1 MVGRSFGQAGLTA
14 RDGNSVKDDTLKKL
28 LSGNGGQASIY
39 GEKSEKQTSKIKSVY
54 LARARWC
61 CRL

>member
-14 RDGNSVKDDTLKKL
+14 RDGNSVKDDKLKKL
-28 LSGNGGQASIY
+28 LSGSGGRRLTMERIMKNKLQNKISIF
-39 GEKSEKQTSKIKSVY
+39 G
-54 LARARWC
+54 ARAWC